1 MPGAQGKTS
10 QTQSTSTVST
20 PSKRPL
26 EDNAAT
32 SASKTPRRSPANTS
46 RSTTPR
52 SSNPS
57 RSFTFSPSQPVE
69 LTLPQIKRLNTTPYS
84 NCLTFVAKVMFL
96 QQRQKVFDSRVPIHR
111 QKVVFADKYTL
122 MTAFMHTDKNEDASD
137 PKLMAGYSYAIT
149 NFRIVKKGELLIH
162 AKTDTEL

>member
-1 MPGAQGKTS
+1 
-10 QTQSTSTVST
+10 
-20 PSKRPL
+20 
-26 EDNAAT
+26 
-32 SASKTPRRSPANTS
+32 
-46 RSTTPR
+46 
-52 SSNPS
+52 
-57 RSFTFSPSQPVE
+57 
-69 LTLPQIKRLNTTPYS
+69 
-84 NCLTFVAKVMFL
+84 MFL